1 VKRLL
6 IANRG
11 EIAVRIARTARRM
24 GLEVVAVYSDAD
36 ANAPHVRDADA
47 AYRIGESP
55 AAASYLNIDAVM
67 AAVRASGADAVHPG
81 YGFLAERAEFAER
94 CERDGITFV
103 GPSSAAM
110 LALGNKSAAKRL
122 LEGTGVPFLPG
133 YHGTG
138 QSDDALLDAARAI
151 GMPVMI
157 KASSGGGGRGMRL
170 VESEADFPA
179 ALRSARSEALAAFG
193 DADVLLERALLA
205 PRHVEVQ
212 IFGDA
217 FGNVVH
223 LGERDCSVQRRH
235 QKLIEES
242 PSPAVDAALRE
253 RLGATSVKIA
263 RAANYTNAGTVEY
276 LLDADGSFY
285 FIETNARL
293 QVEHP
298 VTELVTGFDLVE
310 WQIRIARGEPIPV
323 AQAKIHV
330 FGHAIE
336 ARLCAEDPA
345 RDYLPQ
351 TGTLATWV
359 PPSNV
364 RVEHALESGMEISPY
379 YDSMIAKLVAYAD
392 TRDESRQKLA
402 KAVASC
408 VALGVATN
416 AEALVAILNDE
427 TFASGEATTRF
438 VEERLADVS
447 FGEAPSHEEVAFAA
461 APEFRLAAERGRF
474 GSWTAWSSSALP
486 AVTLPL
492 AFAGDE
498 MREARVSGAGVDVCV
513 VTVDAEEFH
522 VEFADGGAFFEAD
535 VRFRVGGG
543 PWRHAAFARNA
554 GTTYVDLGGRTHAF
568 RNVANEAVRSAAEA
582 AGDGFLRAPMS
593 GRIVR
598 VGASAGDHA
607 SAGSMLVVLEAMKM
621 EHVLSLPI
629 DVALR
634 SVIAVEGA
642 QVHASDVL
650 LEYDAIVPAATVM
663 RNSN

>member
-1 VKRLL
+1 MKRLL

-11 EIAVRIARTARRM
+11 EIAMRIARTARRM
-24 GLEVVAVYSDAD
+24 GLEIVAVYSDAD
-36 ANAPHVRDADA
+36 ANAPHVRGADA

-94 CERDGITFV
+94 CEREGVTFV

-133 YHGTG
+133 YHGTD

-253 RLGATSVKIA
+253 RLGATSVTIA

-310 WQIRIARGEPIPV
+310 WQLRIARGEPIPV
-323 AQAKIHV
+323 AQGKIHV

-345 RDYLPQ
+345 REYLPQ
-351 TGTLATWV
+351 TGTLAMWNV
-359 PPSNV
+359 PSNV

-392 TRDESRQKLA
+392 TRDEARQKLA

-427 TFASGEATTRF
+427 AFAAGEATTRF
-438 VEERLADVS
+438 VEERLADVV
-447 FGEAPSHEEVAFAA
+447 FGAPPSLEDVAFAA
-461 APEFRLAAERGRF
+461 ALEFRLAAERGRF

-492 AFAGDE
+492 SFDGGE
-498 MREARVSGAGVDVCV
+498 PREARVSGAGIDACI
-513 VTVDAEEFH
+513 VTVDAEEFRIA
-522 VEFADGGAFFEAD
+522 FAGDGAAFGAAA
-535 VRFRVGGG
+535 RFRVGEG
-543 PWRHAAFARNA
+543 PWKRATFARSA
-554 GTTYVDLGGRTHAF
+554 GATYVERDGRTFAF
-568 RNVANEAVRSAAEA
+568 RNVANEAVRSEPEA
-582 AGDGFLRAPMS
+582 IGDGFLRAPMS

-598 VGASAGDHA
+598 VGASAGDRA
-607 SAGSMLVVLEAMKM
+607 SAGSVLVVLEAMKM

-642 QVHASDVL
+642 QVHANDVL
-650 LEYDAIVPAATVM
+650 LEYDAIAPAMAPVAK
-663 RNSN
+663 

>member
-6 IANRG
+6 IAIRR
-11 EIAVRIARTARRM
+11 AVRIARTARRM

-461 APEFRLAAERGRF
+461 ALEFRLAAERGRF

>member
-1 VKRLL
+1 MKRLL

-11 EIAVRIARTARRM
+11 EIAMRIARTARRM
-24 GLEVVAVYSDAD
+24 GLEIVAVYSDAD
-36 ANAPHVRDADA
+36 ANAPHVRGADA

-55 AAASYLNIDAVM
+55 AAASYLDIDAVM
-67 AAVRASGADAVHPG
+67 AAIHASGADAVHPG

-94 CERDGITFV
+94 CEREGITFV

-133 YHGTG
+133 YHGID

-170 VESEADFPA
+170 VESEADFLE

-253 RLGATSVKIA
+253 RLGATSVTIA

-323 AQAKIHV
+323 AQSKIHV

-351 TGTLATWV
+351 TGTLALWS

-392 TRDESRQKLA
+392 TRDEARRKLA

-416 AEALVAILNDE
+416 AEALVAILNDA
-427 TFASGEATTRF
+427 TFAAGEATTRF
-438 VEERLADVS
+438 VEERLADVA
-447 FGEAPSHEEVAFAA
+447 FGAPPSHEDVAFAA
-461 APEFRLAAERGRF
+461 ALEFRLAAERGRF

-492 AFAGDE
+492 AFDGDAT
-498 MREARVSGAGVDVCV
+498 REARVSGAGIDACV
-513 VTVDAEEFH
+513 VTVEDEEFRI
-522 VEFADGGAFFEAD
+522 EFADDGAFSETD
-535 VRFRVGGG
+535 TRFRIGGG
-543 PWRHAAFARNA
+543 PWRHATFARNA
-554 GTTYVDLGGRTHAF
+554 GTTYVERDGRTFAF
-568 RNVANEAVRSAAEA
+568 RNIANDVVRSAAEA

-598 VGASAGDHA
+598 VGASAGDRA

-650 LEYDAIVPAATVM
+650 LEYDAIAPAIPAIAT
-663 RNSN
+663 

>member
-11 EIAVRIARTARRM
+11 EIAMRIARTARRM
-24 GLEVVAVYSDAD
+24 GLEIVAVYSDAD
-36 ANAPHVRDADA
+36 ANAPHVRGADA

-55 AAASYLNIDAVM
+55 AAASYLDIDAVM
-67 AAVRASGADAVHPG
+67 AAIHASGADAVHPG

-94 CERDGITFV
+94 CEREGITFV

-133 YHGTG
+133 YHGID

-170 VESEADFPA
+170 VESEADFLE

-253 RLGATSVKIA
+253 RLGATSVTIA

-323 AQAKIHV
+323 AQSKIHV

-351 TGTLATWV
+351 TGTLALWS

-392 TRDESRQKLA
+392 TRDEARRKLA

-416 AEALVAILNDE
+416 AEALVAILNDA
-427 TFASGEATTRF
+427 TFAAGEATTRF
-438 VEERLADVS
+438 VEERLADVA
-447 FGEAPSHEEVAFAA
+447 FGAPPSHEDVAFAA
-461 APEFRLAAERGRF
+461 ALEFRLAAERGRF

-492 AFAGDE
+492 AFDGDAT
-498 MREARVSGAGVDVCV
+498 REARVSGAGIDACV
-513 VTVDAEEFH
+513 VTVEDEEFRI
-522 VEFADGGAFFEAD
+522 EFADDGAFSETD
-535 VRFRVGGG
+535 TRFRIGG
-543 PWRHAAFARNA
+543 PWRHATFARNA
-554 GTTYVDLGGRTHAF
+554 GTTYVERDGRTFAF
-568 RNVANEAVRSAAEA
+568 RNIANDVVRSAAEA

-598 VGASAGDHA
+598 VGASAGDRA

-650 LEYDAIVPAATVM
+650 LEYDAIAPAIPAIAT
-663 RNSN
+663 

>member
-11 EIAVRIARTARRM
+11 EIAIRIARTARRM

-36 ANAPHVRDADA
+36 ANAPHVRVADT
-47 AYRIGESP
+47 AYRIGASP
-55 AAASYLNIDAVM
+55 ATESYLNIDAVM

-94 CERDGITFV
+94 CEREGITFV
-103 GPSSAAM
+103 GPSSTAM

-133 YHGTG
+133 YHGTD
-138 QSDDALLDAARAI
+138 QSDDALLDAARTI

-170 VESEADFPA
+170 VESEADFPE

-253 RLGATSVKIA
+253 RLGATSVLVA
-263 RAANYTNAGTVEY
+263 RTANYTNAGTVEY
-276 LLDADGSFY
+276 LLDTDGSFY

-323 AQAKIHV
+323 AQGNVHV
-330 FGHAIE
+330 LGHAIE

-351 TGTLATWV
+351 TGTLAEWE
-359 PPSNV
+359 PPTNV
-364 RVEHALESGMEISPY
+364 RVEHALERGIEISPY
-379 YDSMIAKLVAYAD
+379 YDSMIAKIVAYGN
-392 TRDESRQKLA
+392 TRDDARLKLA

-416 AEALVAILNDE
+416 AAALVAILNDE
-427 TFASGEATTRF
+427 TFSAGDATTRF
-438 VEERLADVS
+438 VEERLADAA
-447 FGEAPSHEEVAFAA
+447 FGAPPSNEDVAIAA
-461 APEFRLAAERGRF
+461 ALEFRLAAEDGRF

-486 AVTLPL
+486 AAALPL
-492 AFAGDE
+492 AFEGDE
-498 MREARVSGAGVDVCV
+498 TREARVAAAGIDACSVTVGGEEFLVEFPSDATTFVGDVRYRVGAG
-513 VTVDAEEFH
+513 
-522 VEFADGGAFFEAD
+522 
-535 VRFRVGGG
+535 
-543 PWRHAAFARNA
+543 PWTHAAYARTA
-554 GTTYVDLGGRTHAF
+554 GTTYLDLGGRTYAF
-568 RNVANEAVRSAAEA
+568 RNVASEPERSASEAV
-582 AGDGFLRAPMS
+582 GDGFLRAPMS

-598 VGASAGDHA
+598 VGASPGDRA
-607 SAGSMLVVLEAMKM
+607 SAGSALVVLEAMKM

-634 SVIAVEGA
+634 AVIAVEGA
-642 QVHASDVL
+642 QVHANDVL
-650 LEYDAIVPAATVM
+650 LEYDAIAVAPETTAK
-663 RNSN
+663 

>member
-1 VKRLL
+1 MKRLL

-11 EIAVRIARTARRM
+11 EIAIRIARTARRM

-36 ANAPHVRDADA
+36 ADAPHVRGADA

-94 CERDGITFV
+94 CEREGITFV

-133 YHGTG
+133 YHGTD
-138 QSDDALLDAARAI
+138 QSDEALLDAARAI

-179 ALRSARSEALAAFG
+179 ALHSARSEALAAFG

-253 RLGATSVKIA
+253 RLGATSVTIA

-323 AQAKIHV
+323 AQSKIHV

-351 TGTLATWV
+351 TGTLAMWS

-379 YDSMIAKLVAYAD
+379 YDSMIAKIVAYAD
-392 TRDESRQKLA
+392 TRDEARQKLA

-416 AEALVAILNDE
+416 AEALVAILNDDA
-427 TFASGEATTRF
+427 FAAGEATTRF
-438 VEERLADVS
+438 VEERLADVA
-447 FGEAPSHEEVAFAA
+447 FGAPPSREEVAFAA
-461 APEFRLAAERGRF
+461 ALEFLHAAQRGRF

-492 AFAGDE
+492 AFDDDE
-498 MREARVSGAGVDVCV
+498 TREARVAGAGADACV
-513 VTVDAEEFH
+513 VTVDAEESRI
-522 VEFADGGAFFEAD
+522 EFADDGALFGPD
-535 VRFRVGGG
+535 TRFRIGDG
-543 PWRHAAFARNA
+543 PWKHATFARYG
-554 GTTYVDLGGRTHAF
+554 GTTYVERDGRTFAF

-582 AGDGFLRAPMS
+582 VGDGFLRAPMS
-593 GRIVR
+593 GRVVR
-598 VGASAGDHA
+598 VGASPGDHA

-634 SVIAVEGA
+634 TVIAVEGA
-642 QVHASDVL
+642 QVHANDVL
-650 LEYDAIVPAATVM
+650 VEYEAIVPATASIA
-663 RNSN
+663 R

>member
-1 VKRLL
+1 
-6 IANRG
+6 
-11 EIAVRIARTARRM
+11 
-24 GLEVVAVYSDAD
+24 
-36 ANAPHVRDADA
+36 
-47 AYRIGESP
+47 
-55 AAASYLNIDAVM
+55 
-67 AAVRASGADAVHPG
+67 
-81 YGFLAERAEFAER
+81 
-94 CERDGITFV
+94 
-103 GPSSAAM
+103 M

-133 YHGTG
+133 YHGID

-170 VESEADFPA
+170 VESEADFLE

-253 RLGATSVKIA
+253 RLGATSVTIA

-323 AQAKIHV
+323 AQSKIHV

-351 TGTLATWV
+351 TGTLALWS

-392 TRDESRQKLA
+392 TRDEARRKLA

-416 AEALVAILNDE
+416 AEALVAILNDA
-427 TFASGEATTRF
+427 TFAAGEATTRF
-438 VEERLADVS
+438 VEERLADVA
-447 FGEAPSHEEVAFAA
+447 FGAPPSHEDVAFAA
-461 APEFRLAAERGRF
+461 ALEFRLAAERGRF

-492 AFAGDE
+492 AFDGDAT
-498 MREARVSGAGVDVCV
+498 REARVSGAGIDACV
-513 VTVDAEEFH
+513 VTVEDEEFRI
-522 VEFADGGAFFEAD
+522 EFADDGAFSETD
-535 VRFRVGGG
+535 TRFRIGGG
-543 PWRHAAFARNA
+543 PWRHATFARNA
-554 GTTYVDLGGRTHAF
+554 GTTYVERDGRTFAF
-568 RNVANEAVRSAAEA
+568 RNIANDVVRSAAEA

-598 VGASAGDHA
+598 VGASAGDRA

-650 LEYDAIVPAATVM
+650 LEYDAIAPAIPAIAT
-663 RNSN
+663 

>member
-461 APEFRLAAERGRF
+461 ALEFRLAAERGRF

>member
-11 EIAVRIARTARRM
+11 EIAIRIARTARRM

-36 ANAPHVRDADA
+36 ANAPHVRGADA

-67 AAVRASGADAVHPG
+67 AAVHASGADAVHPG

-94 CERDGITFV
+94 CEREGITFV

-133 YHGTG
+133 YHGTD
-138 QSDDALLDAARAI
+138 QSDAALLDAARAI

-170 VESEADFPA
+170 VEAEADFPA

-235 QKLIEES
+235 QKLLEES

-253 RLGATSVKIA
+253 RLGATSVAIA
-263 RAANYTNAGTVEY
+263 RTANYTNAGTVEY

-323 AQAKIHV
+323 AQSKIHV

-351 TGTLATWV
+351 TGTLAMWS
-359 PPSNV
+359 PPADV
-364 RVEHALESGMEISPY
+364 RVEHALESGMEISPF
-379 YDSMIAKLVAYAD
+379 YDSMIAKIVAYAD
-392 TRDESRQKLA
+392 TRDEARQKLA

-416 AEALVAILNDE
+416 AEALVAILNDDA
-427 TFASGEATTRF
+427 FAAGEATTRF
-438 VEERLADVS
+438 VEERLAGVA
-447 FGEAPSHEEVAFAA
+447 FGAPPSHEDVAFAA
-461 APEFRLAAERGRF
+461 ALEFRLAAKRGRF

-492 AFAGDE
+492 AFDGGE
-498 MREARVSGAGVDVCV
+498 PREARVSGAGVDACI
-513 VTVDAEEFH
+513 VTVDAETFRI
-522 VEFADGGAFFEAD
+522 EFAGDGALSAAD
-535 VRFRVGGG
+535 TRFRIGDG
-543 PWRHAAFARNA
+543 PWRHATFARSA
-554 GTTYVDLGGRTHAF
+554 GATYVERDGRTFAF
-568 RNVANEAVRSAAEA
+568 RNVASEAVRSAAEA

-593 GRIVR
+593 GRVVR
-598 VGASAGDHA
+598 VGATAGDHA
-607 SAGSMLVVLEAMKM
+607 IAGSMLVVLEAMKM

-642 QVHASDVL
+642 QVHANDVL
-650 LEYDAIVPAATVM
+650 LEYDAVASAVA
-663 RNSN
+663 SVAK

>member
-11 EIAVRIARTARRM
+11 EIAMRIGRTARRM
-24 GLEVVAVYSDAD
+24 GLEIVAVYSDAD
-36 ANAPHVRDADA
+36 ASAPHVRGADA
-47 AYRIGESP
+47 AYRIGESL
-55 AAASYLNIDAVM
+55 ATASYLNIDAVM
-67 AAVRASGADAVHPG
+67 AAIHASGADAVHPG

-94 CERDGITFV
+94 CEREGITFV

-133 YHGTG
+133 YHATD

-235 QKLIEES
+235 QKLVEES
-242 PSPAVDAALRE
+242 PSPAVDGALRE
-253 RLGATSVKIA
+253 RLGATSVTIA

-323 AQAKIHV
+323 AQENIHV

-351 TGTLATWV
+351 TGTLAMWS

-364 RVEHALESGMEISPY
+364 RVDHALECGMEISPY

-392 TRDESRQKLA
+392 TRGEARRKLA

-416 AEALVAILNDE
+416 AEALVAILIDE
-427 TFASGEATTRF
+427 TFAAGEATTRF
-438 VEERLADVS
+438 VAERLADVA
-447 FGEAPSHEEVAFAA
+447 FGAAPSLEDVAFAA
-461 APEFRLAAERGRF
+461 ALEFRLAAERGRF

-492 AFAGDE
+492 TFDGGE
-498 MREARVSGAGVDVCV
+498 PREARVSGAGVDACI
-513 VTVDAEEFH
+513 VTVDAEEFRIA
-522 VEFADGGAFFEAD
+522 FAGGGVSSEAD
-535 VRFRVGGG
+535 ARFRVGDG
-543 PWRHAAFARNA
+543 PWKHATFARGA
-554 GTTYVDLGGRTHAF
+554 GATYVARDGRTFAF
-568 RNVANEAVRSAAEA
+568 RNVANRAVASAAEA
-582 AGDGFLRAPMS
+582 AGDGFLRAPTS

-598 VGASAGDHA
+598 VAASAGDRA
-607 SAGSMLVVLEAMKM
+607 SAGSELLVLEAMKM
-621 EHVLSLPI
+621 ERVLSLPI

-634 SVIAVEGA
+634 SILVLEGA
-642 QVHASDVL
+642 QVHANDVL
-650 LEYDAIVPAATVM
+650 LEYDAIVPATT
-663 RNSN
+663 

>member
-1 VKRLL
+1 MKRLL

-11 EIAVRIARTARRM
+11 EIAMRIARTARRM
-24 GLEVVAVYSDAD
+24 GLEIVAVYSDAD
-36 ANAPHVRDADA
+36 ANAPHVRGADA

-55 AAASYLNIDAVM
+55 AAASYLDIDAVM
-67 AAVRASGADAVHPG
+67 AAIHASGADAVHPG

-94 CERDGITFV
+94 CEREGITFV

-133 YHGTG
+133 YHGID

-170 VESEADFPA
+170 VESEADFLE

-253 RLGATSVKIA
+253 RLGATSVTIA

-323 AQAKIHV
+323 AQSKIHV

-351 TGTLATWV
+351 TGTLALWS

-392 TRDESRQKLA
+392 TRDEARRKLA

-416 AEALVAILNDE
+416 AEALVAILNDA
-427 TFASGEATTRF
+427 TFAAGEATTRF
-438 VEERLADVS
+438 VEERLADVA
-447 FGEAPSHEEVAFAA
+447 FGAPPSHEDVAFAA
-461 APEFRLAAERGRF
+461 ALEFRLAAERGRF

-492 AFAGDE
+492 AFDGDAT
-498 MREARVSGAGVDVCV
+498 REARVSGAGIDACV
-513 VTVDAEEFH
+513 VTVEDEEFRI
-522 VEFADGGAFFEAD
+522 EFADDGAFSETD
-535 VRFRVGGG
+535 TRFRIGG
-543 PWRHAAFARNA
+543 PWRHATFARNA
-554 GTTYVDLGGRTHAF
+554 GTTYVERDGRTFAF
-568 RNVANEAVRSAAEA
+568 RNIANDVVRSAAEA

-598 VGASAGDHA
+598 VGASAGDRA

-650 LEYDAIVPAATVM
+650 LEYDAIAPAIPAIAT
-663 RNSN
+663 

>member
-11 EIAVRIARTARRM
+11 EIAIRIARTARRM
-24 GLEVVAVYSDAD
+24 GLEIVAVYSDAD
-36 ANAPHVRDADA
+36 ANAPHVRGADA

-67 AAVRASGADAVHPG
+67 AAVQASGADAVHPG

-94 CERDGITFV
+94 CEREGITFV

-133 YHGTG
+133 YHGTD

-170 VESEADFPA
+170 VESEDDFPA

-193 DADVLLERALLA
+193 DTDVLLERALLA

-253 RLGATSVKIA
+253 RLGATSVTIA

-323 AQAKIHV
+323 AQSKIHV

-351 TGTLATWV
+351 TGTLAMWS

-364 RVEHALESGMEISPY
+364 RVEHALESGMEISPF

-392 TRDESRQKLA
+392 TRDEARQKLA

-427 TFASGEATTRF
+427 TFAAGEATTRF
-438 VEERLADVS
+438 VEERLADVA
-447 FGEAPSHEEVAFAA
+447 FGARPSHEEVAFAA
-461 APEFRLAAERGRF
+461 ALEFRLAAERGRF

-492 AFAGDE
+492 AFDGDE
-498 MREARVSGAGVDVCV
+498 PREARVSGAGVDVCV
-513 VTVDAEEFH
+513 VTVAAEEFRI
-522 VEFADGGAFFEAD
+522 EFGNDGPFFDADA
-535 VRFRVGGG
+535 RFRVGDG
-543 PWRHAAFARNA
+543 PWKHATFARDG
-554 GTTYVDLGGRTHAF
+554 GTTYVDLAGRTYAF
-568 RNVANEAVRSAAEA
+568 RNVANEPARSASEA
-582 AGDGFLRAPMS
+582 VGDGFLRAPMS

-598 VGASAGDHA
+598 VGASAGDRA
-607 SAGSMLVVLEAMKM
+607 SAGCMLVVLEAMKM

-642 QVHASDVL
+642 QVHANDVL
-650 LEYDAIVPAATVM
+650 LEYDAVVAAVK
-663 RNSN
+663 SSA